1 MTHKTKA
8 RLQLCGAIAA
18 LLFAAC
24 LTKAQTNFVVA
35 ADGTGQFK
43 TVQEAINAVPQ
54 TTRFDNPAIIHVKP
68 GVYKELIYVQ
78 HEKRFV
84 HLVGE
89 DPEKTILTYNL
100 NANMIGADG
109 KPIGT
114 FRTPSTFIDADDF
127 TVENITF
134 ENTAGPVGQALAIR
148 VEGDRV
154 VFRHC
159 RFLGWQDTILI
170 NRGRQ
175 YFEDCYITGHVD
187 FIFGAATAFFENC
200 RIHILR
206 DGYITAASTPPQQPY
221 GFVFSH
227 CKITAESP
235 TVKTYLGRPWRPY
248 AATMF
253 LNTEM
258 SEVIRPEGWNNW
270 GQPDREKTSR
280 YAEFGSTGGG
290 AKPTERV
297 KWAKQLTE
305 AEAKL
310 ITLQRV
316 LGGADNWNPRTGTA
330 SFTNLNEAAQT
341 PMVLWPDGAPG
352 AVGKDAVDSPTL
364 TPFLPLNEKA
374 TGAAIIVCPGGGYS
388 HLADHEGA
396 PVAQWL
402 NSIGITAFVL
412 KYRLGPRY
420 HHPAPMQDAARAIR
434 TIRARAAEWKID
446 PERIGILGFSA
457 GGHLASTIAT
467 HFDSGKP
474 DASDPIERVSSRPAL
489 AILIYPVITMG
500 DKTHAGSKKSLLG
513 DNPSP
518 QLIALLSN
526 EEQVTKDTPPT
537 FLVHTMT
544 DTAVPV
550 ENSQMFAAA
559 LRKAGVPFEF
569 HLYERGPHGFGLG
582 RDDPILSTWPAR
594 CADWLR
600 IHGFAKQ

>member
-1 MTHKTKA
+1 MTNQFKTLLTVCA
-8 RLQLCGAIAA
+8 LAA
-18 LLFAAC
+18 LVPVTAKVAI
-24 LTKAQTNFVVA
+24 AQTNIVVA
-35 ADGTGQFK
+35 ADGSGQFK

-68 GVYKELIYVQ
+68 GIYKELIYVQ

-89 DPEKTILTYNL
+89 DPQKTILTYNL
-100 NANMIGADG
+100 NANMIGTDG

-148 VEGDRV
+148 VDGDRV
-154 VFRHC
+154 VFRNC

-175 YFEDCYITGHVD
+175 YFENCYITGHVD

-200 RIHILR
+200 HIHILR
-206 DGYITAASTPPQQPY
+206 DGYITAASTPPQQPF

-227 CKITAESP
+227 SKITSESP
-235 TVKTYLGRPWRPY
+235 TAKTYLGRPWRPF
-248 AATMF
+248 ASTIF

-258 SEVIRPEGWNNW
+258 SEVIRPEGWHNW
-270 GQPDREKTSR
+270 SQPEREQTSR
-280 YAEFGSTGGG
+280 YAEFGSTGPGS
-290 AKPTERV
+290 KPNERV

-305 AEAKL
+305 AGAKM
-310 ITLQRV
+310 ITLQTV
-316 LGGADNWNPRTGTA
+316 LSGADNWNPKTGTT
-330 SFTNLNEAAQT
+330 SFTNMNEAAQT
-341 PMVLWPDGAPG
+341 PIVLWPDGAPG
-352 AVGKDAVDSPTL
+352 AVGKDPVDIPTL
-364 TPFLPLNEKA
+364 TPFLPLPEKA
-374 TGAAIIVCPGGGYS
+374 NGTAVIVCPGGGYT

-402 NSIGITAFVL
+402 NSLGITAFVL

-420 HHPAPMQDAARAIR
+420 HHPAPLLDAARAIR
-434 TIRARAAEWKID
+434 TVRARASEWKID
-446 PERIGILGFSA
+446 PERVGILGFSA
-457 GGHLASTIAT
+457 GGHVAATLAT
-467 HFDSGKP
+467 HFDSGQAS
-474 DASDPIERVSSRPAL
+474 ASDPIDRLSSRPTL
-489 AILIYPVITMG
+489 AILIYPVITMR

-513 DNPSP
+513 DNPP
-518 QLIALLSN
+518 AELVTLLSN

-544 DTAVPV
+544 DTAVPF
-550 ENSQMFAAA
+550 ENSLMFVAA
-559 LRKAGVPFEF
+559 LRKAGVPVEF

-600 IHGFAKQ
+600 VHGFVR

>member
-1 MTHKTKA
+1 MKR
-8 RLQLCGAIAA
+8 RLPICGAIVT

-24 LTKAQTNFVVA
+24 VTMAQTNFTVA

-175 YFEDCYITGHVD
+175 YFENCYITGHVD
-187 FIFGAATAFFENC
+187 FIFGAATAWFENC
-200 RIHILR
+200 HIHILR
-206 DGYITAASTPPQQPY
+206 DGYITAASTPPQQPF

-227 CKITAESP
+227 TRITSESP
-235 TVKTYLGRPWRPY
+235 TAKTYLGRPWRPY
-248 AATMF
+248 ASTIF

-258 SEVIRPEGWNNW
+258 SDVVRPEGWNNW
-270 GQPDREKTSR
+270 SQPDREQTSR
-280 YAEFGSTGGG
+280 YAEYGSSGAG
-290 AKPTERV
+290 AKPNDRV

-305 AEAKL
+305 AAAKV
-310 ITLQRV
+310 ITLQGV
-316 LGGADNWNPRTGTA
+316 LSGSDNWNPKTGTV
-330 SFTNLNEAAQT
+330 SFTNMNEAAQA
-341 PMVLWPDGAPG
+341 PIVLWPDGAPG
-352 AVGKDAVDSPTL
+352 AVGKDALDIPTL
-364 TPFLPLNEKA
+364 TPFLPLKEKA
-374 TGAAIIVCPGGGYS
+374 TGAAVIVCPGGGYS
-388 HLADHEGA
+388 HLADHEGG

-420 HHPAPMQDAARAIR
+420 HHPAPLQDAARAIR
-434 TIRARAAEWKID
+434 LVRARAAEWKIN

-457 GGHLASTIAT
+457 GGHVASTIAT

-474 DASDPIERVSSRPAL
+474 DASDPIERVSSRPSL

-500 DKTHAGSKKSLLG
+500 DKTHAGSKKNLLG

-518 QLIALLSN
+518 QMISLLSN
-526 EEQVTKDTPPT
+526 EEQVTRETPPT

-600 IHGFAKQ
+600 IHGFAMQ